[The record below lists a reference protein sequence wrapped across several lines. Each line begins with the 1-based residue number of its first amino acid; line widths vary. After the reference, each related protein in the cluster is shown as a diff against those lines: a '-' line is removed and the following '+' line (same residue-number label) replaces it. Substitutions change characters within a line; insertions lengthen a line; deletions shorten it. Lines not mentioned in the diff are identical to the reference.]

1 MDKVKGKKVRNIVS
15 AVIVAIVLIAA
26 ICALGVSIAYRVQG
40 QTLTIGGT
48 QFRLVLTGSM
58 EGEEEDSIRTNSVIA
73 IKTVPKDAEEAR
85 KFIDELEA
93 GDIITFYDTSL
104 GADDIVVT
112 HRIVEIRQTSGGTSF
127 ITKGDAN
134 NTQDA
139 SPVDESD
146 VIGVVTG
153 SNYAFG
159 AFLTFLTS
167 TTGIVVCLIV
177 PAAVIMIYEI
187 FRIAFL
193 VSKDKKQKSQSE
205 AEDREREIERLRREL
220 DELKRREEN
229 NE

>member
-1 MDKVKGKKVRNIVS
+1 MDKVKGKKVWNIVS

-85 KFIDELEA
+85 KFIDELEV

-193 VSKDKKQKSQSE
+193 VNKDKKQKRQSE
-205 AEDREREIERLRREL
+205 MDEKEQEIERLRQEL
-220 DELKRREEN
+220 EEMKKRGESN
-229 NE
+229 D